1 MDGRAT
7 LYGVG
12 VGPGDPE
19 LLTLKAVRIIEQ
31 CEAIAVP
38 RTSRGATVALDIVR
52 GAVNLE
58 GKTIVYLD
66 FVMSRDPHVV
76 AEGHRKAAGLIVEQL
91 RQGRD
96 VAMLNLGDVSIYA
109 TYSRMKEL
117 VEEAGYSTC
126 RVPGVPSFCAAAAVL
141 DCDLTPRMDAPLHIV
156 PAGWGDLSGALALEG
171 TKIVMKAGSDL
182 PALKQLLRQ
191 AGSYEKASLVR
202 NCGLPGQIVCRSLD
216 DAEDEG
222 SYFATMVVHP

>member
-1 MDGRAT
+1 MKKGVF
-7 LYGVG
+7 YSVG

-19 LLTLKAVRIIEQ
+19 LITLKAVRTLERCPVVAAPQ
-31 CEAIAVP
+31 TKNGEMLALSIA
-38 RTSRGATVALDIVR
+38 RQ
-52 GAVNLE
+52 AVSLE
-58 GKTIVYLD
+58 GKTVVPLH
-66 FVMSRDPHVV
+66 FTMSRDKAQQHAAHLAAAQALRPHLD
-76 AEGHRKAAGLIVEQL
+76 A
-91 RQGRD
+91 GRD

-117 VEEAGYSTC
+117 VEEAGYPTC

-202 NCGLPGQIVCRSLD
+202 NCGLPGQTVCRSLD